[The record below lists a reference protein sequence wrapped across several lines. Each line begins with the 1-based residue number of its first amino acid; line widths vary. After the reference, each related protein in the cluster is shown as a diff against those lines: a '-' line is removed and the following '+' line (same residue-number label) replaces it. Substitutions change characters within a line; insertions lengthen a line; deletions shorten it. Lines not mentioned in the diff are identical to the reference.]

1 MEENQL
7 VQSNYSEVDFVWV
20 SFLSTAKLGRTRKKG
35 KQTAFSKKKARLKKK
50 IFGKE
55 IEKKKYVFNL
65 QKG

>member
-50 IFGKE
+50 NLWERNRKE
-55 IEKKKYVFNL
+55 KICI
-65 QKG
+65 